1 MFFYNSGTTVAASG
15 RLEADGNF
23 TELHEFPAGQ
33 FGGWT
38 HIVSVGGLLFF
49 YNSGTTVAAS
59 GRLEADGNF
68 TELHEFPA
76 GQFGGWTHIV
86 G

>member
-33 FGGWT
+33 FG
-38 HIVSVGGLLFF
+38 
-49 YNSGTTVAAS
+49 A
-59 GRLEADGNF
+59 
-68 TELHEFPA
+68 
-76 GQFGGWTHIV
+76 GWTHIV